1 MCLCLQWCT
10 SDRCLCYHSQQ
21 SPSCPYTYSF
31 SSNFWCFCVFKIH
44 LEDIFWWKGRK
55 RKTGVL
61 CVCGI
66 SLVKPA
72 LFSAWIKRVK
82 SIEVVKNPLKKRRQ
96 ENQNNSPDKK
106 CPLEEQ
112 AGLQSHS
119 RTPQELFSRPRNPTG
134 VLWEVSC
141 KNRNPPPSH
150 SKGCGVCKTKL
161 SEAHYMQRLPET
173 GKAAGSCSASSGCKW
188 TPHYTELVPVKHWL
202 ALSAEY
208 AFHSVPYL
216 NPAYLPISI
225 KKKKHGISFSCKASK
240 SLTRRWSRS
249 KAPVPSH
256 PISLHPSIAVC
267 AWDHSPVP
275 GGREKTEE
283 FTTQEHMGTR
293 NVRSQENQPCD
304 YACNHGTRLIL
315 KQDVRKNAKE
325 FVFFPNPVKLP
336 WITSYYISGFCKCW
350 SAYPYQQ
357 QQPQHAV
364 AVKS

>member
-1 MCLCLQWCT
+1 MAVEVASMVSVWIRPVVYEKLLVFCGIRGSKLYGVIVGFDWIR
-10 SDRCLCYHSQQ
+10 SDQIGTLDKTRQDVTLAGS
-21 SPSCPYTYSF
+21 
-31 SSNFWCFCVFKIH
+31 
-44 LEDIFWWKGRK
+44 GR
-55 RKTGVL
+55 TIVC

-225 KKKKHGISFSCKASK
+225 KKKSTVFLSVAKH
-240 SLTRRWSRS
+240 
-249 KAPVPSH
+249 P
-256 PISLHPSIAVC
+256 
-267 AWDHSPVP
+267 
-275 GGREKTEE
+275 
-283 FTTQEHMGTR
+283 
-293 NVRSQENQPCD
+293 
-304 YACNHGTRLIL
+304 NH
-315 KQDVRKNAKE
+315 
-325 FVFFPNPVKLP
+325 
-336 WITSYYISGFCKCW
+336 
-350 SAYPYQQ
+350 
-357 QQPQHAV
+357 
-364 AVKS
+364 